1 MDVIKDFIICFVFFY
16 TLFLLF
22 HSEDMIKRFCTSVFL
37 CDRECAS
44 GNMCEWCAAL
54 NVGKSNKAVLWSDK
68 FNYNIDW

>member
-1 MDVIKDFIICFVFFY
+1 MLLFASFSFTHSFFD
-16 TLFLLF
+16 F
-22 HSEDMIKRFCTSVFL
+22 HSEDMIKRFCTSVFML

-54 NVGKSNKAVLWSDK
+54 NVGKSNKAVLWSDN